1 MSINKTYEPPMEL
14 IKTFRKVDFNQYKY
28 AYDKDAILA
37 WKNRKRE
44 LDVETL
50 RALMYG
56 FTFTKEY
63 ADGNIEESL
72 FMDYWRDISFDY
84 VPELLT
90 EESIDEEMD
99 KMVEDDDEIEIS
111 RESLLLQAIDSTGDG
126 KTPET
131 ALCVIDVH
139 QEYEYIER
147 KFPFCFLRMTKQSVC
162 NGIDCLYFDKNPFGI
177 DCIYFD
183 IKRRFEVGYPGC
195 HNNSA

>member
-1 MSINKTYEPPMEL
+1 MEL
-14 IKTFRKVDFNQYKY
+14 IKSFRKVDFNQYKN
-28 AYDKDAILA
+28 AYDKDVILA

-111 RESLLLQAIDSTGDG
+111 RESLLMQTIDSTGDG

-183 IKRRFEVGYPGC
+183 IKRRFEVGYPEC
-195 HNNSA
+195 QEDNNSASIGA

>member
-1 MSINKTYEPPMEL
+1 MEL
-14 IKTFRKVDFNQYKY
+14 IKSFRKVDFNQYKN
-28 AYDKDAILA
+28 AYDKDVILA

-63 ADGNIEESL
+63 ADGNMEESL

-111 RESLLLQAIDSTGDG
+111 RESLLMQTIDSTGDG

-195 HNNSA
+195 QEDNNSASIGA

>member
-1 MSINKTYEPPMEL
+1 MEL
-14 IKTFRKVDFNQYKY
+14 IKSFRKVDFNQYKN
-28 AYDKDAILA
+28 AYDKDVILA

-63 ADGNIEESL
+63 ADGNMEESL

-84 VPELLT
+84 VPELFT
-90 EESIDEEMD
+90 EESLDEEMD
-99 KMVEDDDEIEIS
+99 KMVEDDHEIEIS
-111 RESLLLQAIDSTGDG
+111 RENLLLQAIDSTGDG

-195 HNNSA
+195 QEDNNSASIGV

>member
-1 MSINKTYEPPMEL
+1 MEL
-14 IKTFRKVDFNQYKY
+14 IKTIRKVDFNQYKY

-37 WKNRKRE
+37 WKNRERE

-63 ADGNIEESL
+63 ADGNMEESL

-84 VPELLT
+84 VPELFT
-90 EESIDEEMD
+90 EESLDEEMD
-99 KMVEDDDEIEIS
+99 KMVEDDHEIEIS
-111 RESLLLQAIDSTGDG
+111 RENLLLQAIDSTGDG

-195 HNNSA
+195 QEDNNSTFIGA

>member
-1 MSINKTYEPPMEL
+1 MEL
-14 IKTFRKVDFNQYKY
+14 IKSFRKVDFNQYKN
-28 AYDKDAILA
+28 AYDKDVILA

-63 ADGNIEESL
+63 ADGNMEESL

-84 VPELLT
+84 VPELFT
-90 EESIDEEMD
+90 EESLDEEMD
-99 KMVEDDDEIEIS
+99 KMVEDDHEIEIS
-111 RESLLLQAIDSTGDG
+111 RENLLLQAIDSTGDG

-183 IKRRFEVGYPGC
+183 IKRRFEVGYPEC
-195 HNNSA
+195 QEDNNSASIGA

>member
-1 MSINKTYEPPMEL
+1 MEL
-14 IKTFRKVDFNQYKY
+14 IKSFRKVDFNQYKN
-28 AYDKDAILA
+28 AYDKDVILA

-111 RESLLLQAIDSTGDG
+111 RESLLMQTIDSTGDG

-195 HNNSA
+195 QEDNNSASIGA

>member
-1 MSINKTYEPPMEL
+1 MEL
-14 IKTFRKVDFNQYKY
+14 IKSFRKVDFNQYKN
-28 AYDKDAILA
+28 AYDKDVILA

-63 ADGNIEESL
+63 ADGNMEESL

-84 VPELLT
+84 VPELFT
-90 EESIDEEMD
+90 EESLDEEMD
-99 KMVEDDDEIEIS
+99 KMVEDDHEIEIS
-111 RESLLLQAIDSTGDG
+111 RENLLLQAIDSTGDG

-162 NGIDCLYFDKNPFGI
+162 NGIDCLYFDKNPFEI

-183 IKRRFEVGYPGC
+183 IKRRFEVGYPEC
-195 HNNSA
+195 QEDNNSASIGA

>member
-1 MSINKTYEPPMEL
+1 MEL

-28 AYDKDAILA
+28 AYDKDAILV
-37 WKNRKRE
+37 WKNRERE

-63 ADGNIEESL
+63 ADGNMEESL

-84 VPELLT
+84 VPELFT
-90 EESIDEEMD
+90 EESLDEEMD
-99 KMVEDDDEIEIS
+99 KMVEDDHEIEIS
-111 RESLLLQAIDSTGDG
+111 RENLLLQAIDSTGDG

-162 NGIDCLYFDKNPFGI
+162 NGIDCLYFDKNPFEI

-183 IKRRFEVGYPGC
+183 IKRRFEVGYPEC
-195 HNNSA
+195 QEDNNSASIGA

>member
-1 MSINKTYEPPMEL
+1 MEL
-14 IKTFRKVDFNQYKY
+14 IKSFRKVDFNQYKN
-28 AYDKDAILA
+28 AYDKDVILA

-84 VPELLT
+84 VPELFT
-90 EESIDEEMD
+90 EESLDEEMD
-99 KMVEDDDEIEIS
+99 KMVEDDHEIEIS
-111 RESLLLQAIDSTGDG
+111 RENLLLQAIDSTGDG

-131 ALCVIDVH
+131 ALCVIDAH

-195 HNNSA
+195 QEDNNSASIGA

>member
-63 ADGNIEESL
+63 YCCPI
-72 FMDYWRDISFDY
+72 
-84 VPELLT
+84 
-90 EESIDEEMD
+90 
-99 KMVEDDDEIEIS
+99 
-111 RESLLLQAIDSTGDG
+111 
-126 KTPET
+126 
-131 ALCVIDVH
+131 
-139 QEYEYIER
+139 
-147 KFPFCFLRMTKQSVC
+147 KFPFDSITIRNCR
-162 NGIDCLYFDKNPFGI
+162 
-177 DCIYFD
+177 
-183 IKRRFEVGYPGC
+183 
-195 HNNSA
+195 

>member
-1 MSINKTYEPPMEL
+1 MEL
-14 IKTFRKVDFNQYKY
+14 IKSFRKVDFNQYKN
-28 AYDKDAILA
+28 AYDKDVILA

-84 VPELLT
+84 VLELLT
-90 EESIDEEMD
+90 EESLDEEMD
-99 KMVEDDDEIEIS
+99 KMVEDDHEIEIS
-111 RESLLLQAIDSTGDG
+111 RENLLLQAIDSTGDG

-195 HNNSA
+195 QEDNNSASIGA